1 MTTSNTSKQIE
12 FASKMKNIEISD
24 LVYEYIENRLLN
36 NDLSIEVAVKIAQMT
51 RILDLNDE
59 DALEDHYKKLL
70 DLVIE
75 D

>member
-59 DALEDHYKKLL
+59 DALEEYYKKLL